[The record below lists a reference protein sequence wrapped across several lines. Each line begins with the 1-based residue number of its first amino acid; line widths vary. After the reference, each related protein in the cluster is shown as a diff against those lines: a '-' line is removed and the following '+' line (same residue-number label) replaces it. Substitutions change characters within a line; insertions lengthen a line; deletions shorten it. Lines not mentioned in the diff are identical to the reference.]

1 MLDKSKLGNRYSC
14 FACGTKFYDL
24 NKTPATCPEC
34 GASQEDAPTRDKMR
48 DAMGRGQSSK
58 AAPQA
63 DAGKQESL
71 EVSDASLEAE
81 GLEDMEG
88 MHLVDEDDEQ
98 EESLEMDGDEDA

>member
-34 GASQEDAPTRDKMR
+34 AASQEDAPTRDKMR
-48 DAMGRGQSSK
+48 DAMGRGQASK
-58 AAPQA
+58 AAPKEA
-63 DAGKQESL
+63 SNEESL
-71 EVSDASLEAE
+71 ETSDPKLEAE

-98 EESLEMDGDEDA
+98 EEGLDMNGDADA